1 MAMVVGGAYIR
12 AITDREIG
20 RQWLRDATV
29 LPPEGGEN
37 VHVPQCLV
45 GVAGPADYELL
56 RPHLKPVELK
66 REVVLFEAGDKIDR
80 VYLPHSG
87 IISLV
92 VELAAGEAI
101 EVAMIGRDSL
111 LGIIS
116 ALLQNTS
123 CGCYGR
129 VKMRYDRLLH

>member
-1 MAMVVGGAYIR
+1 LLASLA
-12 AITDREIG
+12 
-20 RQWLRDATV
+20 
-29 LPPEGGEN
+29 
-37 VHVPQCLV
+37 
-45 GVAGPADYELL
+45 PADYELL

-92 VELAAGEAI
+92 VELAVGEAI

-116 ALLQNTS
+116 ALLRNTS
-123 CGCYGR
+123 CECYGR